1 MQKSQKKALPR
12 RVRACPLGL
21 PFPPQMPVSQRTKP
35 SQVLSG
41 VLHRNAIEDMAAA
54 VRNFFDL
61 QAEQLELGQCRCQL
75 DFIAAGGVFAYHEH
89 YAVRMHL
96 TGELLHNR
104 FGFALPVQ
112 GPGLKFAGEEMESSR
127 LASAM
132 TGEEMD
138 VYAAA
143 GLKQFVVLLDHERLL
158 RHADEAGLPADV
170 QRALL
175 PGRETMPL
183 MARPQAVAALSQSLR
198 HMLRLAAVGE
208 LQLGAEQFE
217 EWIYGQALSILDT
230 KDQPSGRPPSAALVR
245 RAIEVADASPGALP
259 VATMCVQL
267 RVSPSTLEN
276 AFKTVTGVTPH
287 TFFLRRRLNK
297 ARTILL
303 REDCTQRKVT
313 DVATELGFSELGRFA
328 VRYREMFG
336 ETPSET
342 LKRERVT
349 IPGAS
354 LKS

>member
-1 MQKSQKKALPR
+1 MQQSQSSAS
-12 RVRACPLGL
+12 G
-21 PFPPQMPVSQRTKP
+21 

-61 QAEQLELGQCRCQL
+61 QATQLESGQCRCQL
-75 DFIAAGGVFAYHEH
+75 NFIAAGGVFAYHEH

-112 GPGLKFAGEEMESSR
+112 GPNLKFAGQEMEPSR

-138 VYAAA
+138 VYAAS
-143 GLKQFVVLLDHERLL
+143 GLKQFVVLLDHNRLL
-158 RHADEAGLPADV
+158 RLADEAGLPAEV
-170 QRALL
+170 QRALRQ
-175 PGRETMPL
+175 GRETMPL
-183 MARPQAVAALSQSLR
+183 AARPQAVASVSQRLQ
-198 HMLRLAAVGE
+198 HMLRLAAIGE
-208 LQLGAEQFE
+208 LQVGAEQFE
-217 EWIYGQALSILDT
+217 EWIYGQALAILDVS
-230 KDQPSGRPPSAALVR
+230 DQPAGRPSGAALVR
-245 RAIEVADASPGALP
+245 RAIEVADANVGPVP
-259 VATMCVQL
+259 VATLCRLL

-287 TFFLRRRLNK
+287 TFFLRRRLNQ
-297 ARTILL
+297 ARNVLL
-303 REDCTQRKVT
+303 REDPSERRVT

-328 VRYREMFG
+328 VRYRQMFG

-342 LKRERVT
+342 LKKNRVAIRGT
-349 IPGAS
+349 F